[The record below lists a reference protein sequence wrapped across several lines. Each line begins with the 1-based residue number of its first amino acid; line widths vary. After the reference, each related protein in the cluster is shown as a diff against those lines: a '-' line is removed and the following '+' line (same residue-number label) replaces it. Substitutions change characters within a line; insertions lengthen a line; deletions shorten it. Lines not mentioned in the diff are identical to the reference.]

1 MRTST
6 TTATAGAPAPGLAPT
21 TATAGARAPGLAPA
35 TAIAGAP
42 ATVACLALGL
52 GLLLSRLWLPVTGG
66 PAWAVLGVT
75 YLGVA
80 AVGLAGPVSAGSAR
94 TPASR
99 ALLPAPVVIAIGIG
113 LVVLVAVGSGPALS
127 PGLAPGVLALDVG
140 AAVAEEALFRRLL
153 YGWLLR
159 WGAALAVAGSAVAFA
174 LVHVPA
180 YGVGSLWVNLGAGLL
195 FGWQRWAS
203 GGWGAPAVTHAA
215 ANVVASLG

>member
-1 MRTST
+1 LT
-6 TTATAGAPAPGLAPT
+6 
-21 TATAGARAPGLAPA
+21 
-35 TAIAGAP
+35 
-42 ATVACLALGL
+42 LGL
-52 GLLLSRLWLPVTGG
+52 GLLLSRLWVTGG

-80 AVGLAGPVSAGSAR
+80 AVGLAGPVAADAGS
-94 TPASR
+94 TSHR
-99 ALLPAPVVIAIGIG
+99 ALPTVLVAAIGIG
-113 LVVLVAVGSGPALS
+113 LVVLVAVRSGPALS

-153 YGWLLR
+153 YGWLVR
-159 WGAALAVAGSAVAFA
+159 WGAVVAVAGSAVAFA

-215 ANVVASLG
+215 ANVMASLG